1 VKDTLPALVLLHG
14 WGVNRCVWN
23 HLVQPLSRHFRVHAP
38 DLPGF
43 GGTPAMDAYSLPLL
57 ADYMLDRVPSRA
69 CWLGWSLGGQVA
81 LQAALQAPQR
91 VQRLVLVSATP
102 CFMRSAD
109 WPHGLAVDDMRQFC
123 AGLDADYAAALVRI
137 FLLQASRLDASS
149 RTLAR
154 RIAAVVAACGGA
166 TRAALFG
173 CLDVLEA
180 TDLRG
185 RLAQAS
191 APTLIIHGDQDRL
204 TPPQAG
210 VYLADALSAARLV
223 MLRAGHAPF
232 LSQPDQFLDAL
243 LAE

>member
-1 VKDTLPALVLLHG
+1 MKESDPALVLLHG
-14 WGVNRCVWN
+14 WGVNRGVWN
-23 HLVQPLSRHFRVHAP
+23 HLMEPLSRHFRVHAL

-91 VQRLVLVSATP
+91 VQRLVLVGATP
-102 CFMRSAD
+102 CFMRTAD
-109 WPHGLAVDDMRQFC
+109 WPHGMAADDMRQFC
-123 AGLDADYAAALVRI
+123 AELNADYAAALLRF
-137 FLLQASRLDASS
+137 FLLQAGRLDASS
-149 RTLAR
+149 RALAR
-154 RIAAVVAACGGA
+154 RIAAVVATCGGA

-180 TDLRG
+180 VDLRG
-185 RLAQAS
+185 RLAQVTV
-191 APTLIIHGDQDRL
+191 PTLIIHGDQDRL

-210 VYLADALSAARLV
+210 AYLADALSAARLV
-223 MLRAGHAPF
+223 MLPAGHAPF
-232 LSQPDQFLDAL
+232 LSQPDRFLDEL
-243 LAE
+243 LAK